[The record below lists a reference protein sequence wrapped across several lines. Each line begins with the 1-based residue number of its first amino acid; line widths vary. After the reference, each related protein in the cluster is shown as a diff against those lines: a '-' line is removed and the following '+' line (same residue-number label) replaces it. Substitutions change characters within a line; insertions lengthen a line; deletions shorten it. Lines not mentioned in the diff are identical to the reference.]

1 MDRGPKDF
9 DFQGELDRANLG
21 SAACHAEVRRFQ
33 PFRSLKPRKSTL
45 SVRQGAAHNPVCAV
59 AASRRRDRS
68 VAARAAGSL
77 SDRRDPVPAG
87 RRAVICRMVPV
98 RKQPA
103 SVPAVA
109 YPGRRRS
116 RVPSRPPKS
125 SPRPCLAVATS
136 VATSSSVQCV
146 QCVQQ
151 TDQFGRFGRPW
162 KHLRALYRVEGL
174 VDFMVRG
181 GSSPLG
187 RTGRAPHRQSVLTGL
202 WQTPCRVGSEQPRIV
217 DRRRCGSGHRPRG
230 CGRIRTVGIGRVG
243 CDSATVFDI
252 PEARQGG
259 ATRKLSPERDSTQLR
274 IVPTGPT
281 SP

>member
-1 MDRGPKDF
+1 MRS
-9 DFQGELDRANLG
+9 
-21 SAACHAEVRRFQ
+21 SAAWC
-33 PFRSLKPRKSTL
+33 PSGS
-45 SVRQGAAHNPVCAV
+45 
-59 AASRRRDRS
+59 SRRRSQRS
-68 VAARAAGSL
+68 PIRVAAAAGCPRGPQS
-77 SDRRDPVPAG
+77 
-87 RRAVICRMVPV
+87 RARGHAWPWRGNTRGNIR
-98 RKQPA
+98 
-103 SVPAVA
+103 
-109 YPGRRRS
+109 
-116 RVPSRPPKS
+116 
-125 SPRPCLAVATS
+125 
-136 VATSSSVQCV
+136 SVQCV

-174 VDFMVRG
+174 VDFMIRG

-281 SP
+281 NP